1 MQGGPSELMYQR
13 TNKHSNATKIQGN
26 LYEVSSE
33 SNSLICS
40 VIDTEDKEVSEAPDQ
55 DGKDQEL

>member
-1 MQGGPSELMYQR
+1 MYQR
-13 TNKHSNATKIQGN
+13 TNKQSHATKIQGN

-40 VIDTEDKEVSEAPDQ
+40 VIDTEDKEVSEAPEQ